1 MKIKEINVSAGVKDF
16 SLAIIVS
23 RFNQTITSKLLAGAK
38 ERCKEKNIAEVTIIH
53 VPGAVEIP
61 LAAQACAVAEKY
73 DAIIAL
79 GAVIRGETSHYDYVC
94 EQVSRGCQEAMLN
107 FSIPV
112 IFGVLT
118 TDTDMQAQDRAGGKQ
133 GHKGR
138 EAVDAACEMVA
149 VMRKIEED

>member
-1 MKIKEINVSAGVKDF
+1 MKEINVAAGVKNF
-16 SLAIIVS
+16 SLVIIVS
-23 RFNQTITSKLLAGAK
+23 RFNQAITGKLLAGAK
-38 ERCKEKNIAEVTIIH
+38 ERCKEKNIIDVTVIH

-94 EQVSRGCQEAMLN
+94 QQVSRGCQEVMLN

-118 TDTDMQAQDRAGGKQ
+118 TDNDSQAEDRAGGKH
-133 GHKGR
+133 GNKGR
-138 EAVDAACEMVA
+138 DAVDAACEMVA
-149 VMRKIEED
+149 VMRKIEE